1 MSEQTSS
8 DPRGGVPQAQ
18 LPTVIYEGE
27 HLQFVS
33 RNGWEYA
40 ARKRS
45 TGVIMILAV
54 NEADEIILVEQLRP
68 PLGGTVIELPAGLVG
83 DIAGEEN
90 EDPAEAAMRELVE
103 ETGYA
108 ARSMERIA
116 CGPTS
121 PGLSDE
127 SVILYRAVGLVRVGE
142 GGGDEAEN
150 ITVHK
155 VALRDAEAWL
165 KHREAGGTFIDLK
178 VYTGL
183 YFASRTVGDESESKD

>member
-1 MSEQTSS
+1 MSERTTS
-8 DPRGGVPQAQ
+8 DPRGGGQQADS
-18 LPTVIYEGE
+18 PTIIFEGE

-68 PLGGTVIELPAGLVG
+68 PLGGSVIELPAGLVG

-103 ETGYA
+103 ETGYS

-127 SVILYRAVGLVRVGE
+127 SVILYRAVGIERVGE
-142 GGGDEAEN
+142 GGGDDDEN
-150 ITVHK
+150 ITVHE

-165 KHREAGGTFIDLK
+165 RQREAGGTFIDLK

-183 YFASRTVGDESESKD
+183 YFAGSNRPDDSENGE

>member
-8 DPRGGVPQAQ
+8 DPRGGAPQAD
-18 LPTVIYEGE
+18 LPTIIYEGE
-27 HLQFVS
+27 HLQFVN

-40 ARKRS
+40 TRKRS

-68 PLGGTVIELPAGLVG
+68 PLGGSVIELPAGLVG

-90 EDPAEAAMRELVE
+90 EDPAEAAMRELLE

-108 ARSMERIA
+108 AQSMERIA

-127 SVILYRAVGLVRVGE
+127 TVILYRAVDIERVGD
-142 GGGDEAEN
+142 GGGDDAEN
-150 ITVHK
+150 ITVHE

-165 KHREAGGTFIDLK
+165 RQREAGGTFIDLK

-183 YFASRTVGDESESKD
+183 YFAGSNRPDDSGSGD